1 MQYLPYLEEKSWDEQ
16 ILTPTQQI
24 WMGRIE
30 WLPLYSAAYN
40 MMIWNNKHTEDLP
53 AFARYFIWVP
63 SAFGG
68 MLVDGVWQI
77 WNAALNG
84 YKRAYNNGAAMYN
97 NAAAQIE
104 NWLTPTVAPQTSLTW
119 RKIMPGITF
128 SEFDT
133 YMGNSPEYYERY
145 GRLNPSQKQQLFNT
159 FLKSVAKN
167 NNFVP
172 DSSINATVVN
182 TIPAWATTEQATQV
196 VTNNNATLW
205 RTNDEIKSTIVKW
218 LTSIVNKWK
227 VAGNID
233 KIQKLINLYNKVK

>member
-1 MQYLPYLEEKSWDEQ
+1 MQYLPYLD
-16 ILTPTQQI
+16 
-24 WMGRIE
+24 
-30 WLPLYSAAYN
+30 
-40 MMIWNNKHTEDLP
+40 
-53 AFARYFIWVP
+53 
-63 SAFGG
+63 
-68 MLVDGVWQI
+68 
-77 WNAALNG
+77 G
-84 YKRAYNNGAAMYN
+84 YKRAYNNGATMYN
-97 NAAAQIE
+97 NVAAQVE
-104 NWLTPTVAPQTSLTW
+104 NSLTPTVTPQTSLTW
-119 RKIMPGITF
+119 RKTMPRITF
-128 SEFDT
+128 NEFDT
-133 YMGNSPEYYERY
+133 YMENSPEYYERY
-145 GRLNPSQKQQLFNT
+145 GRLNPSQKQQLFST